1 MRKNLKQRLT
11 SMPQAQHSIISV
23 FKILH
28 IIGLTLFIAGVISLF
43 MTDIAQNVTGMVVIS
58 SLIGL
63 GLVLVSPFPIA
74 LFFQWAS
81 NKK

>member
-1 MRKNLKQRLT
+1 MT
-11 SMPQAQHSIISV
+11 QAQSPIIKV

-28 IIGLTLFIAGVISLF
+28 IIGLTLFITGVASLL
-43 MTDIAQNVTGMVVIS
+43 MTDIEQNVTGMVVIS

-74 LFFQWAS
+74 LVFQWAS
-81 NKK
+81 NKPKP

>member
-1 MRKNLKQRLT
+1 MT
-11 SMPQAQHSIISV
+11 QAQNPIIKV

-28 IIGLTLFIAGVISLF
+28 IIGLTLFIAGIASLL
-43 MTDIAQNVTGMVVIS
+43 MTDIEQNVTGMVVIS

-74 LFFQWAS
+74 LVFQWAS
-81 NKK
+81 NKPKP